1 MKYFLINVKKIYKNK
16 LNSIPVFIIILF
28 LVFLYVG
35 NLKSATIEF
44 DLDSPISIKEDINS
58 TSEQIKL
65 FEKSLKSVSSDREEY
80 INIKN
85 DLNLAKERKE
95 YLENKLK
102 AYKNKD
108 WHQFYQN
115 DIRLKKIDL
124 EATNK
129 YELDYDDEF
138 LQTIKLNEEYSLYQ
152 YENKLGFDD
161 RFTPVQ
167 GISYIVLIVNNYLS
181 IILIVMMAFILSS
194 LYCSNY
200 FNSIDISI
208 IVPMKRVNKI
218 MTKLIVGC
226 FVGVSA
232 TLLVLIISG
241 TLGSIGTEF
250 GSLKSSILTYST
262 SGIRTY
268 EPIRNFMMSWIIMSI
283 LSMLFISNV
292 IFVLSVLLKKKI
304 SCFFSSLLF
313 LFACTWG
320 CTKIVPI
327 FSIVHLIPTTYLNCL
342 QVLSGEIGYLT
353 QNNDINALTGIIVL
367 LICNIVLTI
376 INFSLMKMREVK

>member
-1 MKYFLINVKKIYKNK
+1 MKYFLINVKKNYKNK

-28 LVFLYVG
+28 LAFLYVG

-44 DLDSPISIKEDINS
+44 DLDSPVSIKEDINS
-58 TSEQIKL
+58 ASEQIGL
-65 FEKSLKSVSSDREEY
+65 FENNLKSISLDSEEY

-95 YLENKLK
+95 CLENKLK
-102 AYKNKD
+102 AYKNRD

-129 YELDYDDEF
+129 YESDYDDEF

-167 GISYIVLIVNNYLS
+167 GISYIILIVNNYLS
-181 IILIVMMAFILSS
+181 IILIVMMAFILSY

-200 FNSIDISI
+200 FNGIDISI
-208 IVPMKRVNKI
+208 IVPMKQVNRI
-218 MTKLIVGC
+218 MTKLMVGC
-226 FVGVSA
+226 FVGISV

-241 TLGSIGTEF
+241 TLGSVGTEF
-250 GSLKSSILTYST
+250 GSLKSPILTYSA
-262 SGIRTY
+262 SGIGEY
-268 EPIRNFMMSWIIMSI
+268 EPIRNFMLSWIIMSI
-283 LSMLFISNV
+283 LSMLFIGNV
-292 IFVLSVLLKKKI
+292 IFVLSVLLKKRT

-320 CTKIVPI
+320 CTKIAPI

-353 QNNDINALTGIIVL
+353 QNNNINASTGIIVL
-367 LICNIVLTI
+367 LVCNIILTI
-376 INFSLMKMREVK
+376 INFGLMKMREVK

>member
-28 LVFLYVG
+28 LAFLYVG

-44 DLDSPISIKEDINS
+44 DLDSPVSIKEDINS
-58 TSEQIKL
+58 TSEQIGL
-65 FEKSLKSVSSDREEY
+65 FENNLKSISLDSEEY

-95 YLENKLK
+95 CLENKLK
-102 AYKNKD
+102 AYKNRD

-124 EATNK
+124 EANK
-129 YELDYDDEF
+129 NESDYDDEF
-138 LQTIKLNEEYSLYQ
+138 LQTIKLNEKYSLYL

-167 GISYIVLIVNNYLS
+167 GISYIILIVNNYLS
-181 IILIVMMAFILSS
+181 IILIVMMAFILSY

-200 FNSIDISI
+200 FNGIDISI
-208 IVPMKRVNKI
+208 IVPMKQVNRI
-218 MTKLIVGC
+218 MTKLMVGC
-226 FVGVSA
+226 FVGISV

-241 TLGSIGTEF
+241 TLGSVGTEF
-250 GSLKSSILTYST
+250 GSLKSPILTYSA
-262 SGIRTY
+262 SGIGEY

-292 IFVLSVLLKKKI
+292 IFVLSVLLKKRT

-320 CTKIVPI
+320 CTKIAPI

-353 QNNDINALTGIIVL
+353 QNNNINALTGIIVL
-367 LICNIVLTI
+367 LVCNIVLTI

>member
-28 LVFLYVG
+28 LAFLYVG

-44 DLDSPISIKEDINS
+44 DLDSPVSIKEDINS
-58 TSEQIKL
+58 TSEQIGL
-65 FEKSLKSVSSDREEY
+65 FENNLKSISLDSEEC

-95 YLENKLK
+95 CLENKLK
-102 AYKNKD
+102 AYKNRD
-108 WHQFYQN
+108 WHQFYKN

-124 EATNK
+124 EANK
-129 YELDYDDEF
+129 YESDYDDEF
-138 LQTIKLNEEYSLYQ
+138 LQTTKLNEKYSLYQ

-167 GISYIVLIVNNYLS
+167 GISYIILIVNSYLS

-226 FVGVSA
+226 FVGISV
-232 TLLVLIISG
+232 TLFVLIISG

-292 IFVLSVLLKKKI
+292 IFVLSVLLKKRI

-320 CTKIVPI
+320 CTKIAPI

-342 QVLSGEIGYLT
+342 QGLSGEIGYLT
-353 QNNDINALTGIIVL
+353 QNNNINALTGIIVL
-367 LICNIVLTI
+367 LVCNIVLTI
-376 INFSLMKMREVK
+376 INFSLMQMREVK

>member
-28 LVFLYVG
+28 LAFLYVG

-44 DLDSPISIKEDINS
+44 DLDSPVSIKEDINS
-58 TSEQIKL
+58 TSEQIGL
-65 FEKSLKSVSSDREEY
+65 FENNLKSISLDSEEY

-95 YLENKLK
+95 CLENKLK
-102 AYKNKD
+102 AYKNRD
-108 WHQFYQN
+108 WHQFYKN

-124 EATNK
+124 EANK
-129 YELDYDDEF
+129 YESDYDDEF
-138 LQTIKLNEEYSLYQ
+138 LQTTKLNEKYSLYQ

-167 GISYIVLIVNNYLS
+167 GISYIILIVNNYLS

-200 FNSIDISI
+200 FNGIDISI
-208 IVPMKRVNKI
+208 IVPMKQVNRI
-218 MTKLIVGC
+218 MTKLMVGC
-226 FVGVSA
+226 FVGISA

-250 GSLKSSILTYST
+250 GSLKSPILTYCA
-262 SGIRTY
+262 SGICEY
-268 EPIRNFMMSWIIMSI
+268 EPIINFMMSWIIMSI

-292 IFVLSVLLKKKI
+292 IFVLSVLLKKRI

-320 CTKIVPI
+320 CTKIAPI

-353 QNNDINALTGIIVL
+353 QNNNINALTGIIVL
-367 LICNIVLTI
+367 LVCNIVLTI
-376 INFSLMKMREVK
+376 INFSLMQMREVK

>member
-65 FEKSLKSVSSDREEY
+65 FEKNLKSVSSDREEY

-95 YLENKLK
+95 CLENKLK
-102 AYKNKD
+102 AYKNRD

-124 EATNK
+124 EANK
-129 YELDYDDEF
+129 YESDYDDEF
-138 LQTIKLNEEYSLYQ
+138 LQTIKLNEKYSLYQ

-167 GISYIVLIVNNYLS
+167 GISYIILIVNNYLS
-181 IILIVMMAFILSS
+181 IILIVMMAFILSY

-200 FNSIDISI
+200 FNGIDISI
-208 IVPMKRVNKI
+208 IVPMKQVNRI
-218 MTKLIVGC
+218 MTKLMVGC
-226 FVGVSA
+226 FVGISA

-250 GSLKSSILTYST
+250 GSLKSPILTYCA
-262 SGIRTY
+262 SGICEY
-268 EPIRNFMMSWIIMSI
+268 EPIINFMMSWIIMSI

-292 IFVLSVLLKKKI
+292 IFVLSVLLKKRT

-320 CTKIVPI
+320 CTKIAPI

-342 QVLSGEIGYLT
+342 QVLSGETGYLT
-353 QNNDINALTGIIVL
+353 QNNNINALTGIIVL
-367 LICNIVLTI
+367 LVCNIVLTI

>member
-65 FEKSLKSVSSDREEY
+65 FEKNLKSVSSDREEY

-95 YLENKLK
+95 CLENKLK
-102 AYKNKD
+102 AYKNRD

-115 DIRLKKIDL
+115 DIRFKKIDL
-124 EATNK
+124 EANK
-129 YELDYDDEF
+129 YESDYDDEF
-138 LQTIKLNEEYSLYQ
+138 LQTIKLNEKYSLYQ

-167 GISYIVLIVNNYLS
+167 GISYIILIVNNYLS
-181 IILIVMMAFILSS
+181 IILIVMMAFILSY

-200 FNSIDISI
+200 FNGIDISI
-208 IVPMKRVNKI
+208 IVPMKQVNRI
-218 MTKLIVGC
+218 MTKLMVGC
-226 FVGVSA
+226 FVGISA

-250 GSLKSSILTYST
+250 GSLKSPILTYCA
-262 SGIRTY
+262 SGICEY
-268 EPIRNFMMSWIIMSI
+268 EPIINFMMSWIIMSI

-292 IFVLSVLLKKKI
+292 IFVLSVLLKKRT

-320 CTKIVPI
+320 CTKIAPI

-353 QNNDINALTGIIVL
+353 QNNNINALTGIIVL
-367 LICNIVLTI
+367 LVCNIVLTI

>member
-28 LVFLYVG
+28 LAFLYVG

-44 DLDSPISIKEDINS
+44 DLDSPVSIKEDINS
-58 TSEQIKL
+58 TSEQIGL
-65 FEKSLKSVSSDREEY
+65 FENNLKSISLDSEEY

-95 YLENKLK
+95 CLENKLK
-102 AYKNKD
+102 AYKNRD

-124 EATNK
+124 EANK
-129 YELDYDDEF
+129 YESDYDDEF
-138 LQTIKLNEEYSLYQ
+138 LQTIKLNEKYSLYL

-167 GISYIVLIVNNYLS
+167 GISYIILIVNNYLS
-181 IILIVMMAFILSS
+181 IILIVMMAFILSY

-200 FNSIDISI
+200 FNGIDISI
-208 IVPMKRVNKI
+208 IVPMKQVNRI
-218 MTKLIVGC
+218 MTKLMVGC
-226 FVGVSA
+226 FVGISV

-241 TLGSIGTEF
+241 TLGSVGTEF
-250 GSLKSSILTYST
+250 GSLKSPILTYSA
-262 SGIRTY
+262 SGIGEY

-292 IFVLSVLLKKKI
+292 IFVLSVLLKKRT

-320 CTKIVPI
+320 CTKIAPI

-353 QNNDINALTGIIVL
+353 QNNNINALTGIIVL
-367 LICNIVLTI
+367 LVCNIVLTI
-376 INFSLMKMREVK
+376 INFGLMKMREVK

>member
-65 FEKSLKSVSSDREEY
+65 FEKNLKSVSSDREEY

-95 YLENKLK
+95 CLENKLK
-102 AYKNKD
+102 AYKNRD

-124 EATNK
+124 EANK
-129 YELDYDDEF
+129 YESDYDDEF
-138 LQTIKLNEEYSLYQ
+138 LQTIKLNEKYSLYQ

-161 RFTPVQ
+161 RFTPVK
-167 GISYIVLIVNNYLS
+167 GISYIILIVNNYLS
-181 IILIVMMAFILSS
+181 IILIVMMAFILSY

-200 FNSIDISI
+200 FNGIDISI
-208 IVPMKRVNKI
+208 IVPMKQVNRI
-218 MTKLIVGC
+218 MTKLMVGC
-226 FVGVSA
+226 FVGISA

-250 GSLKSSILTYST
+250 GSLKSPILTYCA
-262 SGIRTY
+262 SGICEY
-268 EPIRNFMMSWIIMSI
+268 EPIINFMMSWIIMSI

-292 IFVLSVLLKKKI
+292 IFVLSVLLKKRT

-320 CTKIVPI
+320 CTKIAPI

-353 QNNDINALTGIIVL
+353 QNNNINALTGIIVL
-367 LICNIVLTI
+367 LVCNIVLTI

>member
-65 FEKSLKSVSSDREEY
+65 FEKNLKSVSSDREEY

-95 YLENKLK
+95 CLENKLK
-102 AYKNKD
+102 AYKNRD
-108 WHQFYQN
+108 WYQFYQN

-124 EATNK
+124 EANK
-129 YELDYDDEF
+129 YESDYDDEF
-138 LQTIKLNEEYSLYQ
+138 LQTIKLNEKYSLYQ

-167 GISYIVLIVNNYLS
+167 GISYIILIVNNYLS
-181 IILIVMMAFILSS
+181 IILIVMMAFILSY

-200 FNSIDISI
+200 FNGIDISI
-208 IVPMKRVNKI
+208 IVPMKQVNRI
-218 MTKLIVGC
+218 MTKLMVGC
-226 FVGVSA
+226 FVGISA

-241 TLGSIGTEF
+241 MLGSIGTEF
-250 GSLKSSILTYST
+250 GSLKSPILTYCA
-262 SGIRTY
+262 SGICEY
-268 EPIRNFMMSWIIMSI
+268 EPIINFMMSWIIMSI

-292 IFVLSVLLKKKI
+292 IFVLSGLLKKRT

-320 CTKIVPI
+320 CTKIAPL

-342 QVLSGEIGYLT
+342 QVLSGKIGYLT
-353 QNNDINALTGIIVL
+353 QNNNINASTGIIVL
-367 LICNIVLTI
+367 LVCNIVLTI

>member
-28 LVFLYVG
+28 LAFLYVG

-44 DLDSPISIKEDINS
+44 DLDSPVSIKEDINS
-58 TSEQIKL
+58 TSEQIGL
-65 FEKSLKSVSSDREEY
+65 FENNLKSISLDSEEC

-95 YLENKLK
+95 CLENKLK
-102 AYKNKD
+102 AYKNRD
-108 WHQFYQN
+108 WHQFYKN

-124 EATNK
+124 EANK
-129 YELDYDDEF
+129 YESDYDDEF
-138 LQTIKLNEEYSLYQ
+138 LQTTKLNEKYSLYQ

-167 GISYIVLIVNNYLS
+167 GISYIILIVNNYLS

-200 FNSIDISI
+200 FNGIDISI
-208 IVPMKRVNKI
+208 IVPMKQVNRI
-218 MTKLIVGC
+218 MTKLMVGC
-226 FVGVSA
+226 FVGISA

-250 GSLKSSILTYST
+250 GSLKSPILTYCA
-262 SGIRTY
+262 SGICEY
-268 EPIRNFMMSWIIMSI
+268 EPIINFMMSWIIMSI

-292 IFVLSVLLKKKI
+292 IFVLSVLLKKRI

-320 CTKIVPI
+320 CTKIAPI

-353 QNNDINALTGIIVL
+353 QNNNINALTGIIVL
-367 LICNIVLTI
+367 
-376 INFSLMKMREVK
+376 

>member
-58 TSEQIKL
+58 TSKQIKL
-65 FEKSLKSVSSDREEY
+65 FEKNLKSVSSDREEY

-95 YLENKLK
+95 CLENKLK
-102 AYKNKD
+102 AYKNRD

-124 EATNK
+124 EANK
-129 YELDYDDEF
+129 YESDYDDEF
-138 LQTIKLNEEYSLYQ
+138 LQTIKLNEKYSLYQ

-167 GISYIVLIVNNYLS
+167 GISYIILIVNNYLS
-181 IILIVMMAFILSS
+181 IILIVMMAFILSY

-200 FNSIDISI
+200 FNGIDISI
-208 IVPMKRVNKI
+208 IVPMKQVNRI
-218 MTKLIVGC
+218 MTKLMVGC
-226 FVGVSA
+226 FVGISA

-250 GSLKSSILTYST
+250 GSLKSPILTYCA
-262 SGIRTY
+262 SGICEY
-268 EPIRNFMMSWIIMSI
+268 EPIINFMMSWIIMSI

-292 IFVLSVLLKKKI
+292 IFVLSVLLKKRT

-320 CTKIVPI
+320 CTKIAPI

-353 QNNDINALTGIIVL
+353 QNNNINALTGIIVL
-367 LICNIVLTI
+367 LVCNIVLTI

>member
-28 LVFLYVG
+28 LAFLYVG

-44 DLDSPISIKEDINS
+44 DLDNPISIKEDINS
-58 TSEQIKL
+58 TSEQIGL
-65 FEKSLKSVSSDREEY
+65 FENNLKSISLDSEEY

-95 YLENKLK
+95 CLENKLK
-102 AYKNKD
+102 AYKNRD

-124 EATNK
+124 EATK
-129 YELDYDDEF
+129 YESDYDDEF
-138 LQTIKLNEEYSLYQ
+138 LQTIKLNEKYSLYQ

-200 FNSIDISI
+200 FNGIDISI
-208 IVPMKRVNKI
+208 IVPMKQVNRI
-218 MTKLIVGC
+218 MTKLMVGC
-226 FVGVSA
+226 FVGISA

-250 GSLKSSILTYST
+250 GSLKSPILTYCA
-262 SGIRTY
+262 SGICEY
-268 EPIRNFMMSWIIMSI
+268 EPIINFMMSWIIMSI

-292 IFVLSVLLKKKI
+292 IFVLSVLLKKRT

-320 CTKIVPI
+320 CTKIAPI

-353 QNNDINALTGIIVL
+353 QNNNINALTGIIVL
-367 LICNIVLTI
+367 LVCNIVLTI

>member
-1 MKYFLINVKKIYKNK
+1 MNYFLINVKKIYKNK

-58 TSEQIKL
+58 TSKQIKL
-65 FEKSLKSVSSDREEY
+65 FEKNLKSISLDSEEY

-124 EATNK
+124 EANK
-129 YELDYDDEF
+129 YESDYDDEF
-138 LQTIKLNEEYSLYQ
+138 LQTIKLNEEYFLYQ

-167 GISYIVLIVNNYLS
+167 GISYIILIVNNYLS

-200 FNSIDISI
+200 FNGIDISI
-208 IVPMKRVNKI
+208 IVPMKQVNRI
-218 MTKLIVGC
+218 MTKLMVGC
-226 FVGVSA
+226 FVGISA

-250 GSLKSSILTYST
+250 GSLKSPILTYCA
-262 SGIRTY
+262 SGICEY
-268 EPIRNFMMSWIIMSI
+268 EPIINFIMSWIIMSI

-292 IFVLSVLLKKKI
+292 IFVLSGLLKKKT

-320 CTKIVPI
+320 CTKIAPI

-353 QNNDINALTGIIVL
+353 QNNNINALTGIIVL
-367 LICNIVLTI
+367 LVCNIVLTI

>member
-65 FEKSLKSVSSDREEY
+65 FEKNLKSISSDREEY

-95 YLENKLK
+95 CLENKLK
-102 AYKNKD
+102 AYKNRD
-108 WHQFYQN
+108 WYQFYHN

-124 EATNK
+124 EANK
-129 YELDYDDEF
+129 YESDYDDEF
-138 LQTIKLNEEYSLYQ
+138 LQTIKLNEKYSLYQ

-167 GISYIVLIVNNYLS
+167 GISYIILIVNNYLS
-181 IILIVMMAFILSS
+181 IILIVMMAFILSY

-200 FNSIDISI
+200 FNGIDISI
-208 IVPMKRVNKI
+208 IVPMKQVNRI
-218 MTKLIVGC
+218 MTKLMVGC
-226 FVGVSA
+226 FVGISA

-250 GSLKSSILTYST
+250 GSLKSPILTYCA
-262 SGIRTY
+262 SGICEY
-268 EPIRNFMMSWIIMSI
+268 EPIINFMMSWIIMSI

-353 QNNDINALTGIIVL
+353 QNNNINALTGIIVL
-367 LICNIVLTI
+367 LVCNIVLTI

>member
-65 FEKSLKSVSSDREEY
+65 FEKNLKSVSSDREEY

-95 YLENKLK
+95 CLENKLK
-102 AYKNKD
+102 AYKNRD

-124 EATNK
+124 EANK
-129 YELDYDDEF
+129 YESDYDDEF
-138 LQTIKLNEEYSLYQ
+138 LQTTKLNEKYSLYQ

-167 GISYIVLIVNNYLS
+167 GISYIILIVNNYLS

-200 FNSIDISI
+200 FNGIDISI
-208 IVPMKRVNKI
+208 IVPMKQVNRI
-218 MTKLIVGC
+218 MTKLMVGC
-226 FVGVSA
+226 FVGISA

-250 GSLKSSILTYST
+250 GSLKSPILTYCA
-262 SGIRTY
+262 SGICEY
-268 EPIRNFMMSWIIMSI
+268 EPIINFMMSWIIMSI

-292 IFVLSVLLKKKI
+292 IFVLSVLLKKRI

-320 CTKIVPI
+320 CTKIAPI

-353 QNNDINALTGIIVL
+353 QNNNINALTGIIVL
-367 LICNIVLTI
+367 LVCNIVLTI
-376 INFSLMKMREVK
+376 INFSLMQMREVK

>member
-58 TSEQIKL
+58 TSKQIKL
-65 FEKSLKSVSSDREEY
+65 FEKNLKSISLDSEEY

-124 EATNK
+124 EANK
-129 YELDYDDEF
+129 YESDYDDEF

-167 GISYIVLIVNNYLS
+167 GISYIILIVNNYLS

-200 FNSIDISI
+200 FNGIDISI
-208 IVPMKRVNKI
+208 IVPMKQVNRI
-218 MTKLIVGC
+218 MTKLMVGC
-226 FVGVSA
+226 FVGISA

-250 GSLKSSILTYST
+250 GSLKSPILTYCA
-262 SGIRTY
+262 SGICEY
-268 EPIRNFMMSWIIMSI
+268 EPIINFMMSWIIMSI

-292 IFVLSVLLKKKI
+292 IFVLSGLLKKRT

-320 CTKIVPI
+320 CTKIAPI

-353 QNNDINALTGIIVL
+353 QNNNINALTGIIVL
-367 LICNIVLTI
+367 LVCNIVLTI

>member
-1 MKYFLINVKKIYKNK
+1 MNYFLINVKKIYKNK

-65 FEKSLKSVSSDREEY
+65 FEKNLKSVSSDREEY

-95 YLENKLK
+95 CLENKLK
-102 AYKNKD
+102 AYKNRD
-108 WHQFYQN
+108 WYQFYQN

-124 EATNK
+124 EANK
-129 YELDYDDEF
+129 YESDYDDEF

-167 GISYIVLIVNNYLS
+167 GISYIILIVNNYLS

-200 FNSIDISI
+200 FNGIDISI
-208 IVPMKRVNKI
+208 IVPMKQVNRI
-218 MTKLIVGC
+218 MTKLMVGC
-226 FVGVSA
+226 FVGISA

-250 GSLKSSILTYST
+250 GSLKSPILTYCA
-262 SGIRTY
+262 SGICEY
-268 EPIRNFMMSWIIMSI
+268 EPIINFMMSWIIMSI

-292 IFVLSVLLKKKI
+292 IFVLSGLLKKKT

-320 CTKIVPI
+320 CTKIAPI

-353 QNNDINALTGIIVL
+353 QNNNINALTGIIVL
-367 LICNIVLTI
+367 LVCNIVLTI

>member
-28 LVFLYVG
+28 LAFLYVG

-44 DLDSPISIKEDINS
+44 DLDSPVSIKEDINS
-58 TSEQIKL
+58 TSEQIGL
-65 FEKSLKSVSSDREEY
+65 FENNLKSISLDSEEY

-95 YLENKLK
+95 CLENKLK
-102 AYKNKD
+102 AYKNRD

-124 EATNK
+124 EANK
-129 YELDYDDEF
+129 YESDYDDEF
-138 LQTIKLNEEYSLYQ
+138 LQTIKLNEKYSLYL

-167 GISYIVLIVNNYLS
+167 GISYIILIVNNYLS
-181 IILIVMMAFILSS
+181 IILIVMMAFILSY

-200 FNSIDISI
+200 FNGIDISI
-208 IVPMKRVNKI
+208 IVPRKQVNRI
-218 MTKLIVGC
+218 MTKLMVGC
-226 FVGVSA
+226 FVGISV

-241 TLGSIGTEF
+241 TLGSVGTEF
-250 GSLKSSILTYST
+250 GSLKSPILTYCA
-262 SGIRTY
+262 SGICEY

-292 IFVLSVLLKKKI
+292 IFVLSVLLKKRT

-320 CTKIVPI
+320 CTKIAPI

-353 QNNDINALTGIIVL
+353 QNNNINALTGIIVL
-367 LICNIVLTI
+367 LVCNIVLTI

>member
-65 FEKSLKSVSSDREEY
+65 FEKNLKSVSSDREEY

-95 YLENKLK
+95 CLENKLK
-102 AYKNKD
+102 AYKNRD

-124 EATNK
+124 EANK
-129 YELDYDDEF
+129 YESDYDDEF

-167 GISYIVLIVNNYLS
+167 GISYIILIVNNYLS

-200 FNSIDISI
+200 FNGIDISI
-208 IVPMKRVNKI
+208 IVPMKQVNRI
-218 MTKLIVGC
+218 MTKLMVGC
-226 FVGVSA
+226 FVGISA

-250 GSLKSSILTYST
+250 GSLKSPILTYCA
-262 SGIRTY
+262 SGICEY
-268 EPIRNFMMSWIIMSI
+268 EPIINFMMSWIIMSI

-292 IFVLSVLLKKKI
+292 IFVLSGLLKKRT

-320 CTKIVPI
+320 CTKIAPI

-353 QNNDINALTGIIVL
+353 QNNNINALTGIIVL
-367 LICNIVLTI
+367 LVCNIVLTI

>member
-1 MKYFLINVKKIYKNK
+1 MNYFLINVKKIYKNK

-28 LVFLYVG
+28 LAFLYVG

-44 DLDSPISIKEDINS
+44 DLDNPISIKEDINS
-58 TSEQIKL
+58 TSEQIGL
-65 FEKSLKSVSSDREEY
+65 FENNLKSISLDSEEY

-95 YLENKLK
+95 CLENKLK

-108 WHQFYQN
+108 WHQFYKN

-124 EATNK
+124 EANK
-129 YELDYDDEF
+129 YESDYDDEF
-138 LQTIKLNEEYSLYQ
+138 LQTTKLNEKYSLYQ

-167 GISYIVLIVNNYLS
+167 GISYIILIVNNYLS

-200 FNSIDISI
+200 FNGIDISI
-208 IVPMKRVNKI
+208 IVPMKQVNRI
-218 MTKLIVGC
+218 MTKLMVGC
-226 FVGVSA
+226 FVGISA

-250 GSLKSSILTYST
+250 GSLKSPILTYCA
-262 SGIRTY
+262 SGICEY
-268 EPIRNFMMSWIIMSI
+268 EPIINFMMSWIIMSI

-292 IFVLSVLLKKKI
+292 IFVLSGLLKKKT

-320 CTKIVPI
+320 CTKIAPI

-353 QNNDINALTGIIVL
+353 QNNNINALTGIIVL
-367 LICNIVLTI
+367 LVCNIVLTI

>member
-28 LVFLYVG
+28 LAFLYVG

-44 DLDSPISIKEDINS
+44 DLDSPVSIKEDINS
-58 TSEQIKL
+58 TSEQIGL
-65 FEKSLKSVSSDREEY
+65 FENNLKSISLDSEEC

-95 YLENKLK
+95 CLENKLK
-102 AYKNKD
+102 AYKNRD
-108 WHQFYQN
+108 WHQFYKN

-124 EATNK
+124 EANK
-129 YELDYDDEF
+129 YESDYDDEF
-138 LQTIKLNEEYSLYQ
+138 LQTTKLNEKYSLYQ

-167 GISYIVLIVNNYLS
+167 GISYIILIVNSYLS

-226 FVGVSA
+226 FVGISV
-232 TLLVLIISG
+232 TLFVLIISG

-250 GSLKSSILTYST
+250 GSLKSPILTYCA
-262 SGIRTY
+262 SGICEY
-268 EPIRNFMMSWIIMSI
+268 EPIINFMMSWIIMSI

-292 IFVLSVLLKKKI
+292 IFVLSVLLKKRI

-320 CTKIVPI
+320 CTKIAPI

-353 QNNDINALTGIIVL
+353 QNNNINALTGIIVL
-367 LICNIVLTI
+367 LVCNIVLTI
-376 INFSLMKMREVK
+376 INFSLMQMREVK

>member
-28 LVFLYVG
+28 LAFLYVG

-44 DLDSPISIKEDINS
+44 DLDSPVSIKEDINS
-58 TSEQIKL
+58 TSEQIGL
-65 FEKSLKSVSSDREEY
+65 FENNLKSISLDSEEC

-95 YLENKLK
+95 CLENKLK
-102 AYKNKD
+102 AYKNRD
-108 WHQFYQN
+108 WHQFYKN

-124 EATNK
+124 EANK
-129 YELDYDDEF
+129 YESDYDDEF
-138 LQTIKLNEEYSLYQ
+138 LQTTKLNEEYSLYQ

-167 GISYIVLIVNNYLS
+167 GISYIILIVNNYLS

-200 FNSIDISI
+200 FNGIDISI
-208 IVPMKRVNKI
+208 IVPMKQVNRI
-218 MTKLIVGC
+218 MTKLMVGC
-226 FVGVSA
+226 FVGISA

-250 GSLKSSILTYST
+250 GSLKSPILTYCA
-262 SGIRTY
+262 SGICEY
-268 EPIRNFMMSWIIMSI
+268 EPIINFMMSWIIMSI

-292 IFVLSVLLKKKI
+292 IFVLSVLLKKRI

-320 CTKIVPI
+320 CTKIAPI

-353 QNNDINALTGIIVL
+353 QNNNINALTGIIVL
-367 LICNIVLTI
+367 LVCNIVLTI

>member
-65 FEKSLKSVSSDREEY
+65 FEKNLKSVSSDREEY

-95 YLENKLK
+95 CLENKQK
-102 AYKNKD
+102 AYKNRD
-108 WHQFYQN
+108 WYQFYQN

-124 EATNK
+124 EANK
-129 YELDYDDEF
+129 YESDYDDEF
-138 LQTIKLNEEYSLYQ
+138 LQTIKLNEKYSLYQ

-167 GISYIVLIVNNYLS
+167 GISYIILIVNNYLS
-181 IILIVMMAFILSS
+181 IILIVMMAFILSY

-200 FNSIDISI
+200 FNGIDISI
-208 IVPMKRVNKI
+208 IVPMKQVNRI
-218 MTKLIVGC
+218 MTKLMVGC
-226 FVGVSA
+226 FVGISA

-241 TLGSIGTEF
+241 MLGSIGTEF
-250 GSLKSSILTYST
+250 GSLKSPILTYCA
-262 SGIRTY
+262 SGICEY
-268 EPIRNFMMSWIIMSI
+268 EPIINFMMSWIIMSI

-353 QNNDINALTGIIVL
+353 QNNNINALTGIIVL
-367 LICNIVLTI
+367 LVCNIVLTI

>member
-58 TSEQIKL
+58 TSKQIKL
-65 FEKSLKSVSSDREEY
+65 FEKNLKSISLDSEEY

-95 YLENKLK
+95 CLENKLK
-102 AYKNKD
+102 AYKNRD

-124 EATNK
+124 EANK
-129 YELDYDDEF
+129 YESDYDDEF
-138 LQTIKLNEEYSLYQ
+138 LQTIKLNEKYSLYQ

-167 GISYIVLIVNNYLS
+167 GISYIILIVNNYLS
-181 IILIVMMAFILSS
+181 IILIVMMAFILSY

-218 MTKLIVGC
+218 MTKLMVGC
-226 FVGVSA
+226 FVGISA
-232 TLLVLIISG
+232 TLLVLMISG

-250 GSLKSSILTYST
+250 GSLKSPILTYCA
-262 SGIRTY
+262 SGICEY
-268 EPIRNFMMSWIIMSI
+268 EPIINFMMSWIIMSI

-292 IFVLSVLLKKKI
+292 IFVLYVLLKKRT

-320 CTKIVPI
+320 CTKIAPI

-353 QNNDINALTGIIVL
+353 QNNNINALTGIIVL
-367 LICNIVLTI
+367 LVCNIVLTI

>member
-28 LVFLYVG
+28 LAFLYVG

-44 DLDSPISIKEDINS
+44 DLDSPVSIKEDINS
-58 TSEQIKL
+58 TSEQIGL
-65 FEKSLKSVSSDREEY
+65 FENNLKSISLDSEEY

-95 YLENKLK
+95 CLENKLK
-102 AYKNKD
+102 AYKNRD

-124 EATNK
+124 EANK
-129 YELDYDDEF
+129 YESDYDDEF
-138 LQTIKLNEEYSLYQ
+138 LQTIKLNEKYSLYL

-167 GISYIVLIVNNYLS
+167 GISYIILIVNNYLS

-200 FNSIDISI
+200 FNGIDISI
-208 IVPMKRVNKI
+208 IVPMKQVNRI
-218 MTKLIVGC
+218 MTKLMVGC
-226 FVGVSA
+226 FVGISV

-241 TLGSIGTEF
+241 TLGSVGTEF
-250 GSLKSSILTYST
+250 GSLKSPILTYSA
-262 SGIRTY
+262 SGIGEY

-292 IFVLSVLLKKKI
+292 IFVLSVLLKKRT

-320 CTKIVPI
+320 CTKIAPI

-353 QNNDINALTGIIVL
+353 QNNNINALTGIIVL
-367 LICNIVLTI
+367 LVCNIVLTI

>member
-1 MKYFLINVKKIYKNK
+1 MNYFLINVKKIYKNK

-58 TSEQIKL
+58 TSKQIKL
-65 FEKSLKSVSSDREEY
+65 FKKNLKSISLDSEEY

-124 EATNK
+124 EANK
-129 YELDYDDEF
+129 YESDYDDEF
-138 LQTIKLNEEYSLYQ
+138 LQTIKLNEEYFLYQ

-167 GISYIVLIVNNYLS
+167 GISYIILIVNNYLS

-200 FNSIDISI
+200 FNGIDISI
-208 IVPMKRVNKI
+208 IVPMKQVNRI
-218 MTKLIVGC
+218 MTKLMVGC
-226 FVGVSA
+226 FVGISA

-250 GSLKSSILTYST
+250 GSLKSPILTYCA
-262 SGIRTY
+262 SGICEY
-268 EPIRNFMMSWIIMSI
+268 EPIINFMMSWIIMSI

-292 IFVLSVLLKKKI
+292 IFVLSGLLKKKT

-320 CTKIVPI
+320 CTKIAPI

-353 QNNDINALTGIIVL
+353 QNNNINALTGIIVL
-367 LICNIVLTI
+367 LVCNIVLTI

>member
-1 MKYFLINVKKIYKNK
+1 MNYFLINVKKIYKNK

-58 TSEQIKL
+58 TSKQIKL
-65 FEKSLKSVSSDREEY
+65 FEKNLKSISLDSEEY

-124 EATNK
+124 EANK
-129 YELDYDDEF
+129 YESDYDDEF

-167 GISYIVLIVNNYLS
+167 GISYIILIVNNYLS

-200 FNSIDISI
+200 FNGIDISI
-208 IVPMKRVNKI
+208 IVPMKQVNRI
-218 MTKLIVGC
+218 MTKLMVGC
-226 FVGVSA
+226 FVGISA

-250 GSLKSSILTYST
+250 GSLKSPILTYCA
-262 SGIRTY
+262 SGICEY
-268 EPIRNFMMSWIIMSI
+268 EPIINFMMSWIIMSI

-292 IFVLSVLLKKKI
+292 IFVLSGLLKKKT

-320 CTKIVPI
+320 CTKIAPI

-353 QNNDINALTGIIVL
+353 QNNNINALTGIIVL
-367 LICNIVLTI
+367 LVCNIVLTI

>member
-58 TSEQIKL
+58 TSKQIKL
-65 FEKSLKSVSSDREEY
+65 FEKNLKSISLDSEEC

-95 YLENKLK
+95 CLENKLK
-102 AYKNKD
+102 AYKNRD
-108 WHQFYQN
+108 WHQFYKN

-124 EATNK
+124 EANK
-129 YELDYDDEF
+129 YESDYDDEF
-138 LQTIKLNEEYSLYQ
+138 LQTTKLNEKYSLYQ

-167 GISYIVLIVNNYLS
+167 GISYIILIVNNYLS

-200 FNSIDISI
+200 FNGIDISI
-208 IVPMKRVNKI
+208 IVPMKQVNRI
-218 MTKLIVGC
+218 MTKLMVGC
-226 FVGVSA
+226 FVGISA

-250 GSLKSSILTYST
+250 GSLKSPILTYCA
-262 SGIRTY
+262 SGICEY
-268 EPIRNFMMSWIIMSI
+268 EPIINFMMSWIIMSI

-292 IFVLSVLLKKKI
+292 IFVLSVLLKKRI

-320 CTKIVPI
+320 CTKIAPI

-353 QNNDINALTGIIVL
+353 QNNNINALTGIIVL
-367 LICNIVLTI
+367 LVCNIVLTI
-376 INFSLMKMREVK
+376 INFSLMQMREVK

>member
-65 FEKSLKSVSSDREEY
+65 FEKNLKSISLDSEEY

-95 YLENKLK
+95 CLENKLK
-102 AYKNKD
+102 AYKNRD

-124 EATNK
+124 EANK
-129 YELDYDDEF
+129 YESDYDDEF
-138 LQTIKLNEEYSLYQ
+138 LQTIKLNEKYSLYL

-167 GISYIVLIVNNYLS
+167 GISYIILIVNNYLS
-181 IILIVMMAFILSS
+181 IILIVMMAFILSY

-200 FNSIDISI
+200 FNGIDISI
-208 IVPMKRVNKI
+208 IVPMKQVNRI
-218 MTKLIVGC
+218 MTKLMVGC
-226 FVGVSA
+226 FVGISV

-241 TLGSIGTEF
+241 TLGSVGTEF
-250 GSLKSSILTYST
+250 GSLKSPILTYSA
-262 SGIRTY
+262 SGIGEY

-292 IFVLSVLLKKKI
+292 IFVLSVLLKKRT

-320 CTKIVPI
+320 CTKIAPI
-327 FSIVHLIPTTYLNCL
+327 FSIVHLISTTYLNCL

-353 QNNDINALTGIIVL
+353 QNNNINALTGIIVL
-367 LICNIVLTI
+367 LVCNIVLTI

>member
-65 FEKSLKSVSSDREEY
+65 FEKNLKSVSSDREEY

-95 YLENKLK
+95 CLENKLK
-102 AYKNKD
+102 AYKNRD

-124 EATNK
+124 EANK
-129 YELDYDDEF
+129 YESDYDDEF
-138 LQTIKLNEEYSLYQ
+138 LQTIKLNEKYSLYQ

-167 GISYIVLIVNNYLS
+167 GISYIILIVNNYLS
-181 IILIVMMAFILSS
+181 IILIVMMAFILSY

-200 FNSIDISI
+200 FNGIDISI
-208 IVPMKRVNKI
+208 IVPMKQVNRI
-218 MTKLIVGC
+218 MTKLMVGC
-226 FVGVSA
+226 FVGISA

-250 GSLKSSILTYST
+250 GSLKSPILTYCA
-262 SGIRTY
+262 SGICEY
-268 EPIRNFMMSWIIMSI
+268 EPIINFMMSWIIMSI

-292 IFVLSVLLKKKI
+292 IFVLSVLLKKRT

-320 CTKIVPI
+320 CTKIAPI

-353 QNNDINALTGIIVL
+353 QNNNINALTGIIVL
-367 LICNIVLTI
+367 LVCNIVLTI

>member
-16 LNSIPVFIIILF
+16 LNSISVFIIILF
-28 LVFLYVG
+28 LAFLYVG

-44 DLDSPISIKEDINS
+44 DLDSPVSIKEDINS
-58 TSEQIKL
+58 TSEQIGL
-65 FEKSLKSVSSDREEY
+65 FENNLKSISLDSEEY

-95 YLENKLK
+95 CLENKLK
-102 AYKNKD
+102 AYKNRD

-124 EATNK
+124 EANK
-129 YELDYDDEF
+129 YESDYDDEF
-138 LQTIKLNEEYSLYQ
+138 LQTIKLNEKYSLYL

-167 GISYIVLIVNNYLS
+167 GISYIILIVNNYLS
-181 IILIVMMAFILSS
+181 IILIVMMAFILSY

-200 FNSIDISI
+200 FNGIDISI
-208 IVPMKRVNKI
+208 IVPMKQVNRI
-218 MTKLIVGC
+218 MTKLMVGC
-226 FVGVSA
+226 FVGISV

-241 TLGSIGTEF
+241 TLGSVGTEF
-250 GSLKSSILTYST
+250 GSLKSPILTYSA
-262 SGIRTY
+262 SGIGEY

-292 IFVLSVLLKKKI
+292 IFVLSVLLKKRT

-320 CTKIVPI
+320 CTKIAPI

-353 QNNDINALTGIIVL
+353 QNNNINALTGIIVL
-367 LICNIVLTI
+367 LVCNIVLTI

>member
-28 LVFLYVG
+28 LAFLYVG

-44 DLDSPISIKEDINS
+44 DLDSPVSIKEDINS
-58 TSEQIKL
+58 TSEQIGL
-65 FEKSLKSVSSDREEY
+65 FENNLKSISLDSEEY

-95 YLENKLK
+95 CLENKLK
-102 AYKNKD
+102 AYKNRD

-124 EATNK
+124 EANK
-129 YELDYDDEF
+129 YESDYDDEF
-138 LQTIKLNEEYSLYQ
+138 LQTIKLNEKYSLYL

-161 RFTPVQ
+161 WFTPVQ
-167 GISYIVLIVNNYLS
+167 GISYIILIVNNYLS
-181 IILIVMMAFILSS
+181 IILIVMMAFILSY

-200 FNSIDISI
+200 FNGIDISI
-208 IVPMKRVNKI
+208 IVPMKQVNRI
-218 MTKLIVGC
+218 MTKLMVGC
-226 FVGVSA
+226 FVGISV

-241 TLGSIGTEF
+241 TLGSVGTEF
-250 GSLKSSILTYST
+250 GSLKSPILTYSA
-262 SGIRTY
+262 SGIGEY

-292 IFVLSVLLKKKI
+292 IFVLSVLLKKRT

-320 CTKIVPI
+320 CTKIAPI

-353 QNNDINALTGIIVL
+353 QNNNINALTGIIVL
-367 LICNIVLTI
+367 LVCNIVLTI

>member
-28 LVFLYVG
+28 LAFLYVG

-44 DLDSPISIKEDINS
+44 DLDSPVSIKEDINS
-58 TSEQIKL
+58 TSEQIGL
-65 FEKSLKSVSSDREEY
+65 FENNLKSISLDSEEC

-95 YLENKLK
+95 CLENKLK
-102 AYKNKD
+102 AYKNRD
-108 WHQFYQN
+108 WHQFYKN

-124 EATNK
+124 EANK
-129 YELDYDDEF
+129 YESDYDDEF
-138 LQTIKLNEEYSLYQ
+138 LQTTKLNEKYSLYQ

-167 GISYIVLIVNNYLS
+167 GISYIILIVNNYLS

-200 FNSIDISI
+200 FNGIDISI
-208 IVPMKRVNKI
+208 IVPMKQVNRI
-218 MTKLIVGC
+218 MTKLMVGC
-226 FVGVSA
+226 FVGISA

-250 GSLKSSILTYST
+250 GSLKSPILTYCA
-262 SGIRTY
+262 SGICEY
-268 EPIRNFMMSWIIMSI
+268 EPIINFMMSWIIMSI

-292 IFVLSVLLKKKI
+292 IFVLSVLLKKRI
-304 SCFFSSLLF
+304 SCFFSSLSF

-320 CTKIVPI
+320 CTKIAPI

-353 QNNDINALTGIIVL
+353 QNNNINALTGIIVL
-367 LICNIVLTI
+367 LVCNIVLTI
-376 INFSLMKMREVK
+376 INFSLMQMREVK

>member
-65 FEKSLKSVSSDREEY
+65 FEKNLKSVSSDREEY

-95 YLENKLK
+95 CLENKLK
-102 AYKNKD
+102 AYKNRD
-108 WHQFYQN
+108 WYQFYQN

-124 EATNK
+124 EANK
-129 YELDYDDEF
+129 YESDYDDEF
-138 LQTIKLNEEYSLYQ
+138 LQTIKLNEKYSLYQ

-167 GISYIVLIVNNYLS
+167 GISYIILIVNNYLS
-181 IILIVMMAFILSS
+181 IILIVMMAFILSY

-200 FNSIDISI
+200 FNGIDISI
-208 IVPMKRVNKI
+208 IVPMKQVNRI
-218 MTKLIVGC
+218 MTKLMVGC
-226 FVGVSA
+226 FVGISA

-241 TLGSIGTEF
+241 MLGSIGTEF
-250 GSLKSSILTYST
+250 GSLKSPILTYCA
-262 SGIRTY
+262 SGICEY
-268 EPIRNFMMSWIIMSI
+268 EPIINFMMSWIIMSI

-292 IFVLSVLLKKKI
+292 IFVLFGLLKKRT

-320 CTKIVPI
+320 CTKIAPI

-353 QNNDINALTGIIVL
+353 QNNNINASTGIIVL
-367 LICNIVLTI
+367 LVCNIVLTI

>member
-58 TSEQIKL
+58 TSKQIKL
-65 FEKSLKSVSSDREEY
+65 FEKNLKSISLDSEEY

-102 AYKNKD
+102 ACKNKD

-124 EATNK
+124 EANK
-129 YELDYDDEF
+129 YESDYDDEF
-138 LQTIKLNEEYSLYQ
+138 LQTIKLNEKYSLYQ

-167 GISYIVLIVNNYLS
+167 GISYIILIVNNYLS
-181 IILIVMMAFILSS
+181 IILIVMMAFILSY

-200 FNSIDISI
+200 FNGIDISI
-208 IVPMKRVNKI
+208 IVPMKQVNRI
-218 MTKLIVGC
+218 MTKLMVGC
-226 FVGVSA
+226 FVGISA

-250 GSLKSSILTYST
+250 GSLKSPILTYCA
-262 SGIRTY
+262 SGICEY
-268 EPIRNFMMSWIIMSI
+268 EPIINFMMSWIIMSI

-292 IFVLSVLLKKKI
+292 IFVLSVLLKKRT

-320 CTKIVPI
+320 CTKIAPI

-353 QNNDINALTGIIVL
+353 QNNNINALTGIIVL
-367 LICNIVLTI
+367 LVCNIVLTI

>member
-58 TSEQIKL
+58 TSKQIKL
-65 FEKSLKSVSSDREEY
+65 FEKNLKSISLDSEEY

-124 EATNK
+124 EANK
-129 YELDYDDEF
+129 YESDYDDEF
-138 LQTIKLNEEYSLYQ
+138 LQTIKLNEKYSLYQ

-167 GISYIVLIVNNYLS
+167 GISYIILIVNNYLS
-181 IILIVMMAFILSS
+181 IILIVMMAFILSY

-200 FNSIDISI
+200 FNGIDISI
-208 IVPMKRVNKI
+208 IVPMKQVNRI
-218 MTKLIVGC
+218 MTKLMVGC
-226 FVGVSA
+226 FVGISV

-250 GSLKSSILTYST
+250 GSLKSPILTYCA
-262 SGIRTY
+262 SGICEY
-268 EPIRNFMMSWIIMSI
+268 EPIINFMMSWIIMSI

-292 IFVLSVLLKKKI
+292 IFVLSVLLKKRT

-320 CTKIVPI
+320 CTKIAPI

-353 QNNDINALTGIIVL
+353 QNNNINALTGIIVL
-367 LICNIVLTI
+367 LVCNIVLTI

>member
-58 TSEQIKL
+58 TSKQIKL
-65 FEKSLKSVSSDREEY
+65 FEKNLKSISLDSEEY

-95 YLENKLK
+95 CLENKLK
-102 AYKNKD
+102 AYKNRD

-124 EATNK
+124 EANK
-129 YELDYDDEF
+129 YESDYDDEF
-138 LQTIKLNEEYSLYQ
+138 LQTIKLNEKYSLYQ

-167 GISYIVLIVNNYLS
+167 GISYIILIVNNYLS
-181 IILIVMMAFILSS
+181 IILIVMMAFILSY

-200 FNSIDISI
+200 FNGIDISI
-208 IVPMKRVNKI
+208 IVPMKQVNRI
-218 MTKLIVGC
+218 MTKLMVGC
-226 FVGVSA
+226 FVGISV

-241 TLGSIGTEF
+241 TLGSVGTEF
-250 GSLKSSILTYST
+250 GSLKSPILTYCA
-262 SGIRTY
+262 SGICEY
-268 EPIRNFMMSWIIMSI
+268 EPIINFMMSWIIMSI

-292 IFVLSVLLKKKI
+292 IFVLYVLLKKRT

-320 CTKIVPI
+320 CTKIAPI

-353 QNNDINALTGIIVL
+353 QNNNINALTGIIVL
-367 LICNIVLTI
+367 LVCNIVLTI